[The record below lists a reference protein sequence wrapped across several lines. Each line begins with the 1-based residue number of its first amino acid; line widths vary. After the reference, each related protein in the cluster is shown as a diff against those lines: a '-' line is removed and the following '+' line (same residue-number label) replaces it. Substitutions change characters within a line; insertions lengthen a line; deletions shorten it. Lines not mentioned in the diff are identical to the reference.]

1 MIDHTT
7 TKQEAESVE
16 ENWMTEELIQNTFL
30 YCMKRLHD
38 TSEAED
44 LSQDIL
50 TEALVSYRCRREQ
63 ISLVYAW
70 FWKLAHHRYCLYLQ
84 KKQYRA
90 VSLEE
95 VGGTLP
101 ADVPDPAEQS
111 IAEEEL
117 SALNL
122 ALSRLSS
129 IHRETIIR
137 YYLQNQT
144 TREIAADLGIPE
156 GTIKRRLFDAK
167 EQIREDFT
175 MTNTGRSAYAP
186 AELYMSGGYN
196 IPKHWEKLQDL
207 MTKQILITCRKEACT
222 IREISDEIGVAP
234 VYFEDK
240 LNYLLEHRFVKETS
254 KGKYL
259 TDFIILPEEAY
270 RDYYLEKAKVYRNVG
285 KELTELL
292 TELEPE
298 VRSVDFYGNH
308 FAYQYLMW
316 ILYVVASDMLGQR
329 MQELYENKLEFSIPE
344 NNGKEYRIMGRV
356 KFPDETISY
365 GDLHAVSW
373 SNLWQQFTTSGY
385 RRVSYVNYFQAEP
398 FGDRD
403 RILRDS
409 NADLFLRIYEDPGC
423 MLTETE
429 KETAAF
435 WMEKGYLQKTDA
447 GYLLTMPV
455 FSLESW
461 KNLEKIILQKL
472 DTLAEK
478 YMNTMKHLAD
488 RLLLPHIRKD
498 MMEEYVHLIM
508 RSAFYA
514 VDFVFTYAID
524 NKALAIP
531 AEYMS
536 SAAGICLIVQK

>member
-1 MIDHTT
+1 
-7 TKQEAESVE
+7 VE
-16 ENWMTEELIQNTFL
+16 ENWLTEELIQNTFL
-30 YCMKRLHD
+30 YCMKCLHD

-44 LSQDIL
+44 LAQDIL
-50 TEALVSYRCRREQ
+50 TEALMSYRCRQEQ
-63 ISLVYAW
+63 ITAVYAW
-70 FWKLAHHRYCLYLQ
+70 FWKLAHHRYCLYLR
-84 KKQYRA
+84 KKRNGA

-95 VGGTLP
+95 VGGSLP
-101 ADVPDPAEQS
+101 ADILDPAEG
-111 IAEEEL
+111 IVAEEEL
-117 SALNL
+117 SALHL

-144 TREIAADLGIPE
+144 TREIAQDLGIPE

-175 MTNTGRSAYAP
+175 MTSTGRSAYAP
-186 AELYMSGGYN
+186 AELYLSGGYN

-207 MTKQILITCRKEACT
+207 MTKQILIACRKKAST
-222 IREISDEIGVAP
+222 IREVSDEIGVAP

-240 LNYLLEHRFVKETS
+240 LTYLLEHKFLKETA

-259 TDFIILPEEAY
+259 TDFVILPEEAY
-270 RDYYLEKAKVYRNVG
+270 RDYYLEKAKVYQDVG

-292 TELEPE
+292 TALESE
-298 VRSVDFYGNH
+298 IRSVDFYGNR
-308 FAYQYLMW
+308 FAYKYLMW
-316 ILYVVASDMLGQR
+316 ILYVTASDMLGKKMR
-329 MQELYENKLEFSIPE
+329 ELYESTLDPSVPE
-344 NNGKEYRIMGRV
+344 NNGKDYRIMGRV
-356 KFPDETISY
+356 KFPDEIISY

-385 RRVSYVNYFQAEP
+385 HRVSYVNYFQAEP

-403 RILRDS
+403 RILNDS
-409 NADLFLRIYEDPGC
+409 NADLFMRIYDDPSC
-423 MLTETE
+423 TLTETE
-429 KETAAF
+429 KEKVASLV
-435 WMEKGYLQKTDA
+435 EKGYLQKNDT

-455 FSLESW
+455 FTFESW
-461 KNLEKIILQKL
+461 REIEKRILQKL
-472 DTLAEK
+472 EKLAEK
-478 YMNTMKHLAD
+478 YMNTMRQLAD

-508 RSAFYA
+508 ESAFYA

-524 NKALAIP
+524 NETLAIP
-531 AEYMS
+531 ADYLS

>member
-1 MIDHTT
+1 MD
-7 TKQEAESVE
+7 ES
-16 ENWMTEELIQNTFL
+16 WMTEELIQNTFL

-38 TSEAED
+38 TVEAED
-44 LSQDIL
+44 LAQEIL
-50 TEALVSYRCRREQ
+50 TEALVSYRRRREQ
-63 ISLVYAW
+63 ITAVYAW
-70 FWKLAHHRYCLYLQ
+70 FWKLAHHRYCLYLR
-84 KKQYRA
+84 KKQYGA

-95 VGGTLP
+95 VGGILP
-101 ADVPDPAEQS
+101 ADVPDPAEGI

-122 ALSRLSS
+122 ALSRLSA

-144 TREIAADLGIPE
+144 TREIAEDLGVPE

-186 AELYMSGGYN
+186 AELYMNGGYN

-234 VYFEDK
+234 VYFEEK
-240 LNYLLEHRFVKETS
+240 LNYLLEHKFLKETA

-259 TDFIILPEEAY
+259 TDFVILPEEAY
-270 RDYYLEKAKVYRNVG
+270 RDYYLEKAKVFQNVG
-285 KELTELL
+285 AELTELL
-292 TELEPE
+292 TELEPDI
-298 VRSVDFYGNH
+298 RSIGFYGNH
-308 FAYQYLMW
+308 FAYNYLMW
-316 ILYVVASDMLGQR
+316 ILYVIASDMLGQKMR
-329 MQELYENKLEFSIPE
+329 ELYERTLDPSVPA

-356 KFPDETISY
+356 KFPDEIISY
-365 GDLHAVSW
+365 RDLHAVSW

-403 RILRDS
+403 RILNNS
-409 NADLFLRIYEDPGC
+409 NADLFLRIYEDPDC
-423 MLTETE
+423 ILTETE
-429 KETAAF
+429 KEKAAF
-435 WMEKGYLQKTDA
+435 LVEKGYLQKTDT

-455 FSLESW
+455 FPLDSW
-461 KNLEKIILQKL
+461 KKVEKVILQKL
-472 DTLAEK
+472 DILAEK
-478 YMNTMKHLAD
+478 YMNTMRCLAD

-498 MMEEYVHLIM
+498 MMEEYVHFIM
-508 RSAFYA
+508 ESAFYA

-524 NKALAIP
+524 NQSLAIP

>member
-1 MIDHTT
+1 M
-7 TKQEAESVE
+7 E
-16 ENWMTEELIQNTFL
+16 ENWLTEELIQNTFL
-30 YCMKRLHD
+30 YCMKCLHD

-44 LSQDIL
+44 LAQDIL
-50 TEALVSYRCRREQ
+50 TEALMSYRCRREQ
-63 ISLVYAW
+63 ITAVYAW
-70 FWKLAHHRYCLYLQ
+70 FWKLAHHRYCLYLR
-84 KKQYRA
+84 KKRNGA

-95 VGGTLP
+95 VGGSLP
-101 ADVPDPAEQS
+101 ADILDPAEG
-111 IAEEEL
+111 IVAEEEL
-117 SALNL
+117 SALHL

-144 TREIAADLGIPE
+144 TREIAQDLGIPE

-175 MTNTGRSAYAP
+175 MTSTGRSAYAP
-186 AELYMSGGYN
+186 AELYLSGGYN

-207 MTKQILITCRKEACT
+207 MTKQILIACRKKAST
-222 IREISDEIGVAP
+222 IREVSDEIGVAP

-240 LNYLLEHRFVKETS
+240 LTYLLEHKFLKETA

-259 TDFIILPEEAY
+259 TDFVILPEEAY
-270 RDYYLEKAKVYRNVG
+270 RDYYLEKSKVYQDVG

-292 TELEPE
+292 TALESE
-298 VRSVDFYGNH
+298 IRSVDFYGNR
-308 FAYQYLMW
+308 FAYKYLMW
-316 ILYVVASDMLGQR
+316 ILYVIASDMLGKKMR
-329 MQELYENKLEFSIPE
+329 ELYESTLDPSVPE
-344 NNGKEYRIMGRV
+344 NNGKDYRLMGRV
-356 KFPDETISY
+356 KFPDEIISY

-385 RRVSYVNYFQAEP
+385 HRVSYVNYFQAEP

-403 RILRDS
+403 RILNDS
-409 NADLFLRIYEDPGC
+409 NADLFMRIYDDPSC
-423 MLTETE
+423 TLTETE
-429 KETAAF
+429 KEKVASLV
-435 WMEKGYLQKTDA
+435 EKGYLQKNDT

-455 FSLESW
+455 FTFESW
-461 KNLEKIILQKL
+461 REIEKRILQKL
-472 DTLAEK
+472 EKLAEK
-478 YMNTMKHLAD
+478 YMNTMRQLAD

-508 RSAFYA
+508 ESAFYA

-524 NKALAIP
+524 NETLTIP
-531 AEYMS
+531 ADYLS